1 MLNRLLG
8 GGLLVVL
15 ALPAVLFITPDPARA
30 QAEEPAWGVQFFAD
44 GGYIFRTR
52 NLGKNAVTLEEQRA
66 LQTLAEVEDSPFLGG
81 GVEVLVPRH
90 DLRVRGRV
98 ITTLGAEAQAVL
110 GICKSGKVVDPGEGL
125 CRINEVV
132 DATII
137 DATVE
142 VFFLREGPR
151 EGVHPVF
158 SLGLGARSHDFN
170 SDLSA
175 CNIYTGQEQEVCVRA
190 RQIFEKPTINPLL
203 TFGVG
208 LDANRGPWTGFVKV
222 RGLTSSYGG
231 GGGQAD
237 GERAVDLSLSGG
249 ISFQIF

>member
-1 MLNRLLG
+1 M
-8 GGLLVVL
+8 
-15 ALPAVLFITPDPARA
+15 
-30 QAEEPAWGVQFFAD
+30 
-44 GGYIFRTR
+44 
-52 NLGKNAVTLEEQRA
+52 K
-66 LQTLAEVEDSPFLGG
+66 
-81 GVEVLVPRH
+81 VLVPSH
-90 DLRVRGRV
+90 DLVVKGRV
-98 ITTLGAEAQAVL
+98 VTTLGAEAQALL
-110 GICKSGKVVDPGEGL
+110 GLCQGGKVVDPNEGL
-125 CRINEVV
+125 CKVNEVV

-142 VFFLREGPR
+142 VSFLREGPR

-158 SLGLGARSHDFN
+158 SVGLGARSHDFN

-175 CNIYTGQEQEVCVRA
+175 CNVYSGQEQEVCVRA
-190 RQIFEKPTINPLL
+190 RQIFEDPSITPLL

-208 LDANRGPWTGFVKV
+208 LDANRVPFTGFVHV